1 MIKKLDFT
9 EDWFSHN
16 IEKWSKYLKPLEG
29 KPLKALEIGCFE
41 GRATKWM
48 LENILT
54 HEDSRITVIDTFEGS
69 IEHRDGQANHDFSN
83 TEAIFDFNVWMPY
96 RNKVTKIKDQSFN
109 ALTAFNTGYVNEKY
123 DFVYIDGSHMAKDV
137 MTDALLVWPMVKK
150 NGIVIFDDY
159 LWQPYNK
166 PHMEPKLAIDAFMK
180 MMFDESIVLDVGY
193 QVMIRKTVE

>member
-1 MIKKLDFT
+1 MQNLSFT
-9 EDWFSHN
+9 QDWFSNN
-16 IEKWSKYLKPLEG
+16 IEKWSILLKSLEG
-29 KPLKALEIGCFE
+29 KPTEALEIGCFE

-54 HEDSRITVIDTFEGS
+54 HDDSRITVIDTFAGS
-69 IEHRDGQANHDFSN
+69 IEHHDGHADHDFSN

-96 RNKVTKIKDQSFN
+96 RNKVTKIKDRSFD
-109 ALTAFNTGYVNEKY
+109 ALVAFNTGYVNKKY
-123 DFVYIDGSHMAKDV
+123 DFIYIDGSHVSKDV
-137 MTDALLVWPMVKK
+137 MADALLAWPLLAKD
-150 NGIVIFDDY
+150 GIMIFDDY

-193 QVMIRKTVE
+193 QVAIQKTVE